1 MVRDTGLATAAF
13 GCEAAEVLDRLDLN
27 NDIYNGRCATFILAA
42 EGSRFDHLVQEV
54 LDGHRSASTTTE
66 AEDYGR

>member
-1 MVRDTGLATAAF
+1 M
-13 GCEAAEVLDRLDLN
+13 N
-27 NDIYNGRCATFILAA
+27 NDIYYGRGATFSLAA
-42 EGSRFDHLVQEV
+42 EVSRFDHLVQEV

>member
-1 MVRDTGLATAAF
+1 MSENHVNYYVHMI
-13 GCEAAEVLDRLDLN
+13 CVN

-42 EGSRFDHLVQEV
+42 QGSRFDHLVQEV